1 MEKKTNE
8 SPYFHVRKSVYV
20 PFQVLFGPPHWRNF
34 MGGASLNF
42 IGDKNLK
49 AHFLFCQNLDPLSTA
64 MTEFWGIGVLFVAVS
79 TENGSQTLYFDRLY
93 LSIFLCVLYGDA
105 SWMMRKTYGNLL
117 VARSIFRY
125 SYSLCWFSKLA
136 VLLQEPSLAWGVG

>member
-20 PFQVLFGPPHWRNF
+20 PFQVCLGHHIEGISWVTK
-34 MGGASLNF
+34 SLNF

-49 AHFLFCQNLDPLSTA
+49 AHFLFCQNLDPLSTV
-64 MTEFWGIGVLFVAVS
+64 MTEIWGIGVLFVAVS
-79 TENGSQTLYFDRLY
+79 TENGSQTLYFDRLC
-93 LSIFLCVLYGDA
+93 LSIFLCVLCGDA

-117 VARSIFRY
+117 VAGSIFRY

-136 VLLQEPSLAWGVG
+136 VLLWEPSLAWGVG